1 MGRGSIAGNFRL
13 NVNGFFIALSQ
24 PQVATKTP
32 PMEAVDGCQSDD
44 WLDQN
49 STRLKFRASHQHKT
63 QDQGRNTDG
72 HDGGDNN
79 QTRHRIGIHLE
90 PFGQ

>member
-1 MGRGSIAGNFRL
+1 MRRGCSAGNFRL
-13 NVNGFFIALSQ
+13 NVNGFFNVLSR
-24 PQVATKTP
+24 PRVATKTP
-32 PMEAVDGCQSDD
+32 PMGAVGVCQSND

-49 STRLKFRASHQHKT
+49 STGLKFRASHQNKT
-63 QDQGRNTDG
+63 QDQGRDADG

-79 QTRHRIGIHLE
+79 QTRHRIGIDPK